1 LTKKPTVMEV
11 AQIPDDVREL
21 WGKPALLHSEDP
33 TAYDKVAR
41 TVVQAVGPSNG
52 IEWLLTNDVIAH
64 SWEIRRLRQ
73 FKTLLIELR
82 REEHLFRQE
91 EEDVEEERK
100 FQESERGETDM
111 FLNNLEPWEK
121 IDHLLTIA
129 EARRIG
135 VLREIDRRRTNIADR
150 LREASNDIIEG
161 EFEEHNPRS
170 KMGTPSEEEN
180 AEAASEQRPSGLPRV
195 ILKRR
200 SARRG

>member
-1 LTKKPTVMEV
+1 MEV

-21 WGKPALLHSEDP
+21 WGKPALLRSEDP
-33 TAYDKVAR
+33 EVYDKVAR

-52 IEWLLTNDVIAH
+52 IEWLLTNDVVAH

-82 REEHLFRQE
+82 REQHLRYQD
-91 EEDVEEERK
+91 EEDVDEERK
-100 FQESERGETDM
+100 FQESERGETDL

-121 IDHLLTIA
+121 IDHLLTVA

-135 VLREIDRRRTNIADR
+135 VLREIDRRRANSADR
-150 LREASNDIIEG
+150 LREASNDIIDG
-161 EFEEHNPRS
+161 EFEEHNPHS
-170 KMGTPSEEEN
+170 EMGTASEQEN
-180 AEAASEQRPSGLPRV
+180 AEAASEQRRGGLPRV
-195 ILKRR
+195 TLKRR